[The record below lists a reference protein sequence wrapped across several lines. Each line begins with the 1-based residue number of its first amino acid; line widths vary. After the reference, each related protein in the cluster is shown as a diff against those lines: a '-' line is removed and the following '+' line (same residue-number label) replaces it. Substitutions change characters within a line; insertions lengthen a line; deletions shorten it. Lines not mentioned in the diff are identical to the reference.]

1 VARANCRLRLV
12 RGARVQASGR
22 DARVAVGVGAAKE
35 SGIAMS
41 LVIQH
46 AIGVVVQAVASP
58 TAVATQAAA
67 SAPASTGGSG
77 GGVRG
82 LTSLIGLVAAF
93 FAAFVAIFWIS
104 LVFWTWRD
112 VRSRTQDVILQIT
125 ATLLVAIF
133 SLGGLFIY
141 LIVRPRQTLAEL
153 YERQLEE
160 ESLLAEMTE
169 RQTCPTCHYRV
180 ENEFQVCPSCGTKL
194 RRPCPRCDH
203 LLELKWNVCPYCG
216 YGGGADGG
224 GRPVRQGARAE
235 R

>member
-1 VARANCRLRLV
+1 MSVTVYQGIHDILAQAQATATAAATATVAPTVASSSTSTTTGGNSL
-12 RGARVQASGR
+12 GALQNL
-22 DARVAVGVGAAKE
+22 VGV
-35 SGIAMS
+35 I
-41 LVIQH
+41 I
-46 AIGVVVQAVASP
+46 
-58 TAVATQAAA
+58 
-67 SAPASTGGSG
+67 
-77 GGVRG
+77 
-82 LTSLIGLVAAF
+82 F
-93 FAAFVAIFWIS
+93 FFVAFAVIFWLS

-112 VRSRTQDVILQIT
+112 VRSRTQDVILQVT
-125 ATLLVAIF
+125 ATGLVAVFNI
-133 SLGGLFIY
+133 GGLFIY

-180 ENEFQVCPSCGTKL
+180 EGDFQICPSCGTKL

-216 YGGGADGG
+216 YGGGAMDGG
-224 GRPVRQGARAE
+224 RGAPARQPSRAD

>member
-1 VARANCRLRLV
+1 MSNLLLLLQNVQSVAHVVA
-12 RGARVQASGR
+12 QAPMHLPIH
-22 DARVAVGVGAAKE
+22 VA
-35 SGIAMS
+35 
-41 LVIQH
+41 
-46 AIGVVVQAVASP
+46 ASP
-58 TAVATQAAA
+58 TPGTPAVAPTATVDTTGGA
-67 SAPASTGGSG
+67 SSGGSTGGLRSLLG
-77 GGVRG
+77 
-82 LTSLIGLVAAF
+82 LIGLVAAF
-93 FAAFVAIFWIS
+93 FGAFVAIFWIS

-216 YGGGADGG
+216 YGGGAMDG
-224 GRPVRQGARAE
+224 GRPARQGARVE

>member
-1 VARANCRLRLV
+1 MALTAL
-12 RGARVQASGR
+12 Q
-22 DARVAVGVGAAKE
+22 
-35 SGIAMS
+35 GIHNI
-41 LVIQH
+41 V
-46 AIGVVVQAVASP
+46 
-58 TAVATQAAA
+58 AAA
-67 SAPASTGGSG
+67 TATATTAATVAPTTAPASSASTDSGGSSLG
-77 GGVRG
+77 ALGNLVGV
-82 LTSLIGLVAAF
+82 IIF
-93 FAAFVAIFWIS
+93 FFVAFAVIFWLS

-112 VRSRTQDVILQIT
+112 VRSRTQDVILQVT
-125 ATLLVAIF
+125 ATALVAVFNI
-133 SLGGLFIY
+133 GGLFIY

-180 ENEFQVCPSCGTKL
+180 ENDYQICPSCGTKL

-216 YGGGADGG
+216 YGGGAMDGG
-224 GRPVRQGARAE
+224 GRGAPARQPSRAD

>member
-1 VARANCRLRLV
+1 MRIVRPARTRATHA
-12 RGARVQASGR
+12 ARGR
-22 DARVAVGVGAAKE
+22 DTRVAVGVGAAKE
-35 SGIAMS
+35 SGNAMS
-41 LVIQH
+41 LVFQH

-58 TAVATQAAA
+58 TAAATQAAT
-67 SAPASTGGSG
+67 SAPVSTGTSG
-77 GGVRG
+77 GGG
-82 LTSLIGLVAAF
+82 IKSLTGLIGLVAAF

-180 ENEFQVCPSCGTKL
+180 EGEFQVCPSCGTKL

-224 GRPVRQGARAE
+224 GGRPVRQGARAE

>member
-1 VARANCRLRLV
+1 M
-12 RGARVQASGR
+12 
-22 DARVAVGVGAAKE
+22 D
-35 SGIAMS
+35 MS
-41 LVIQH
+41 VLSSFHH
-46 AIGVVVQAVASP
+46 AILAAGTPTATTGPAATATTLATTAPDSGSSGASSGLGSFTGLLGVV
-58 TAVATQAAA
+58 
-67 SAPASTGGSG
+67 
-77 GGVRG
+77 
-82 LTSLIGLVAAF
+82 IFFVAAF
-93 FAAFVAIFWIS
+93 LVVFWLSLIFW
-104 LVFWTWRD
+104 VWRD
-112 VRSRTQDVILQIT
+112 VRSRTQDVILQVS
-125 ATLLVAIF
+125 ATLLVAVF
-133 SLGGLFIY
+133 NLGGLFIY

-180 ENEFQVCPSCGTKL
+180 DGEFQICPSCGTKL

-224 GRPVRQGARAE
+224 ARAPARAGRGE

>member
-1 VARANCRLRLV
+1 MLLQH
-12 RGARVQASGR
+12 GAHV
-22 DARVAVGVGAAKE
+22 
-35 SGIAMS
+35 
-41 LVIQH
+41 VIQ
-46 AIGVVVQAVASP
+46 AATP
-58 TAVATQAAA
+58 TAAATAT
-67 SAPASTGGSG
+67 SAPAAPSTGGTASS
-77 GGVRG
+77 
-82 LTSLIGLVAAF
+82 LTKLLGLVVGF

-104 LVFWTWRD
+104 LIFWTWRD

-125 ATLLVAIF
+125 ATLLVTVF
-133 SLGGLFIY
+133 MLGGLFIY

-180 ENEFQVCPSCGTKL
+180 EGDFQVCPSCGTKL

-203 LLELKWNVCPYCG
+203 LLELKWNVCPYCA
-216 YGGGADGG
+216 YGGGAMDG
-224 GRPVRQGARAE
+224 GRPSRQGVRAE

>member
-1 VARANCRLRLV
+1 MSSVILHGLHTAI
-12 RGARVQASGR
+12 QA
-22 DARVAVGVGAAKE
+22 A
-35 SGIAMS
+35 
-41 LVIQH
+41 
-46 AIGVVVQAVASP
+46 ASP
-58 TAVATQAAA
+58 TATAAA
-67 SAPASTGGSG
+67 TATTATVNSSG
-77 GGVRG
+77 GGTSG
-82 LTSLIGLVAAF
+82 LKSLTGLIGLVVAF
-93 FAAFVAIFWIS
+93 FAAFVVIFWTS
-104 LVFWTWRD
+104 LVFWAWRD

-125 ATLLVAIF
+125 ATLLVAVF

-180 ENEFQVCPSCGTKL
+180 EGEFQVCPSCGTKL

-216 YGGGADGG
+216 YGGGAADGG
-224 GRPVRQGARAE
+224 GRPSRQGVRAE

>member
-1 VARANCRLRLV
+1 MDMSVLSSFHHAIMAAGTPTATTGPAATATTLATTAPDT
-12 RGARVQASGR
+12 GSSGASG
-22 DARVAVGVGAAKE
+22 GLG
-35 SGIAMS
+35 GFTG
-41 LVIQH
+41 LL
-46 AIGVVVQAVASP
+46 GVV
-58 TAVATQAAA
+58 
-67 SAPASTGGSG
+67 
-77 GGVRG
+77 
-82 LTSLIGLVAAF
+82 IFFVAAF
-93 FAAFVAIFWIS
+93 LVVFWLSLIFW
-104 LVFWTWRD
+104 VWRD
-112 VRSRTQDVILQIT
+112 VRSRTQDVILQVS
-125 ATLLVAIF
+125 ATLLVAVF
-133 SLGGLFIY
+133 NLGGLFIY

-180 ENEFQVCPSCGTKL
+180 DGDFQICPSCGTKL

-224 GRPVRQGARAE
+224 ARAPARAGRGE

>member
-1 VARANCRLRLV
+1 MSILLQPGVHHLIGAMGQLATPVPTTTATATLAPVASSSS
-12 RGARVQASGR
+12 SG
-22 DARVAVGVGAAKE
+22 GTLG
-35 SGIAMS
+35 S
-41 LVIQH
+41 LSKL
-46 AIGVVVQAVASP
+46 IGVVV
-58 TAVATQAAA
+58 
-67 SAPASTGGSG
+67 
-77 GGVRG
+77 
-82 LTSLIGLVAAF
+82 F
-93 FAAFVAIFWIS
+93 FVVAFVVIFWVS

-112 VRSRTQDVILQIT
+112 VRSRTQDTILQIT
-125 ATLLVAIF
+125 ATLLVAVF
-133 SLGGLFIY
+133 NLGGLFIY

-180 ENEFQVCPSCGTKL
+180 DNEFQVCPSCGTKL

-224 GRPVRQGARAE
+224 SRAPSRQGARME

>member
-1 VARANCRLRLV
+1 MGVLV
-12 RGARVQASGR
+12 HTGAEGSITPTLASALAPFSHAVVG
-22 DARVAVGVGAAKE
+22 RVAATGSSLTSSL
-35 SGIAMS
+35 SG
-41 LVIQH
+41 L
-46 AIGVVVQAVASP
+46 IGVV
-58 TAVATQAAA
+58 
-67 SAPASTGGSG
+67 
-77 GGVRG
+77 
-82 LTSLIGLVAAF
+82 AF
-93 FAAFVAIFWIS
+93 FFFAFVAIFWVA
-104 LVFWTWRD
+104 LVYWTWRD

-125 ATLLVAIF
+125 ATVLVAVF

-180 ENEFQVCPSCGTKL
+180 EGDFQLCPSCGTKL

-203 LLELKWNVCPYCG
+203 LLELKWNVCPFCG
-216 YGGGADGG
+216 YGGASMDGG
-224 GRPVRQGARAE
+224 SGGSGRSVSAARQPSRAE

>member
-1 VARANCRLRLV
+1 M
-12 RGARVQASGR
+12 
-22 DARVAVGVGAAKE
+22 D
-35 SGIAMS
+35 MS
-41 LVIQH
+41 LLSSFHH
-46 AIGVVVQAVASP
+46 AIIAAGTPTATTGPAATATTLATTAPDGGSSGASSGLGSVTGLLGVV
-58 TAVATQAAA
+58 
-67 SAPASTGGSG
+67 
-77 GGVRG
+77 
-82 LTSLIGLVAAF
+82 IFFVAAF
-93 FAAFVAIFWIS
+93 LVVFWLSLIFW
-104 LVFWTWRD
+104 VWRD
-112 VRSRTQDVILQIT
+112 VRSRTQDVILQVS
-125 ATLLVAIF
+125 ATLLVAVF
-133 SLGGLFIY
+133 NLGGLFIY

-180 ENEFQVCPSCGTKL
+180 DGDFQICPSCGTKL

-224 GRPVRQGARAE
+224 ARAPARAGRGE

>member
-1 VARANCRLRLV
+1 MSVTVYQGIHDILAQAQATATAAATATVAPT
-12 RGARVQASGR
+12 
-22 DARVAVGVGAAKE
+22 
-35 SGIAMS
+35 
-41 LVIQH
+41 
-46 AIGVVVQAVASP
+46 VASSS
-58 TAVATQAAA
+58 TSTT
-67 SAPASTGGSG
+67 TGGSSLG
-77 GGVRG
+77 ALQNLVGV
-82 LTSLIGLVAAF
+82 IIF
-93 FAAFVAIFWIS
+93 FFVAFAVIFWLS

-112 VRSRTQDVILQIT
+112 VRSRTQDVILQVT
-125 ATLLVAIF
+125 ATGLVAVFNI
-133 SLGGLFIY
+133 GGLFIY

-180 ENEFQVCPSCGTKL
+180 EGDFQICPSCGTKL

-216 YGGGADGG
+216 YGGGAMDGG
-224 GRPVRQGARAE
+224 GRGAPVRQPSRAD

>member
-1 VARANCRLRLV
+1 MSVLSHFHHAIIAATPTATTGPAATATTLATTAPDSGGSS
-12 RGARVQASGR
+12 GASSGL
-22 DARVAVGVGAAKE
+22 GGFT
-35 SGIAMS
+35 G
-41 LVIQH
+41 L
-46 AIGVVVQAVASP
+46 IGVV
-58 TAVATQAAA
+58 
-67 SAPASTGGSG
+67 
-77 GGVRG
+77 
-82 LTSLIGLVAAF
+82 IFFVAAF
-93 FAAFVAIFWIS
+93 LVVFWLSLIFW
-104 LVFWTWRD
+104 VWRD
-112 VRSRTQDVILQIT
+112 VRSRTQDVILQVS
-125 ATLLVAIF
+125 ATLLVAVF
-133 SLGGLFIY
+133 NLGGLFIY

-180 ENEFQVCPSCGTKL
+180 DGDFQICPSCGTKL

-224 GRPVRQGARAE
+224 ARAPARAGRGE